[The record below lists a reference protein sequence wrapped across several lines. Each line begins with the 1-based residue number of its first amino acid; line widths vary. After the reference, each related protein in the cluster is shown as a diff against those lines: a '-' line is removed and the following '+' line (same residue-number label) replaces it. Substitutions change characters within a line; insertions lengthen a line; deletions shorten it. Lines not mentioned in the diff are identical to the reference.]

1 MLQAATVTLVLL
13 LLAAAPASADPRLPA
28 IFSDHMVLQQQMP
41 IGVWGWAAPDE
52 RIEVRL
58 RTQRVSTAAGRDGRW
73 RVTLAPE
80 TAGGPDELVVAGA
93 TATKR
98 FADVLVG
105 EVWVGSGQSNMQW
118 EVRQAQDADTEIA
131 AANHPRI
138 RLFSVKRVTALEP
151 KDDVTPMDDAPT
163 WTAAHAGE
171 HPELLGGRL
180 LLLARAAAA
189 RSNVPIG
196 FIHSSWGGTPA
207 EAWTRRDVLAEDPAL
222 QPLLAQYRRLEAEY
236 PSQRYG
242 YERRLPIWNDAL
254 KAWQAANPK
263 PETPMPGMPAP
274 RGGPEDPHRPASLWN
289 AMIAPITPF
298 AIRGM
303 LWYQGE
309 TNALRAWDYQ
319 RLMTAMI
326 QDWRR
331 AWNAATCRSCS
342 CSSPTSARTRRRP
355 ARRGG
360 REVREAQRLTLG
372 LPNTAMASAIDIGN
386 PLDIHPLNKQEV
398 GRRLA
403 LAARGRSL
411 RRARRVR
418 GAALRRHDDR
428 RQPDPRPL
436 PPCRSRAGAGHGQG
450 LGLRRGRRRRR
461 VQAGDSGRRRRHDRS
476 VESGR
481 RRAGGGALR
490 VGGRSDHEPAQQG
503 RPASVTVP
511 DGYVLTVLTSTV
523 SVDA

>member
-1 MLQAATVTLVLL
+1 MLQAWRWVTFFLL
-13 LLAAAPASADPRLPA
+13 LLAAAPAAADPRLPA

-52 RIEVRL
+52 RIEVSL
-58 RTQRVSTAAGRDGRW
+58 RAQRVSTTAGRDGRW

-80 TAGGPDELVVAGA
+80 AAGGPDELKVAGA
-93 TATKR
+93 TVTKR
-98 FADVLVG
+98 FVDVLVG

-118 EVRQAQDADTEIA
+118 EVRQAQDADKEIA
-131 AANHPRI
+131 AADHPRI

-151 KDDVTPMDDAPT
+151 KDDVTPMDAAPT
-163 WTAAHAGE
+163 WMVASPASVTNFSAVGYFFSR
-171 HPELLGGRL
+171 ELQK
-180 LLLARAAAA
+180 ARG
-189 RSNVPIG
+189 NVPIG

-222 QPLLAQYRRLEAEY
+222 QPLLAQYRRIEGEY

-242 YERRLPIWNDAL
+242 YERRLPIWNEAL
-254 KAWQAANPK
+254 KTWQAANPK

-298 AIRGM
+298 AIRGV

-331 AWNAATCRSCS
+331 AWNRGDLPFLFVQLANFRQNPPDPGATWW
-342 CSSPTSARTRRRP
+342 TD
-355 ARRGG
+355 
-360 REVREAQRLTLG
+360 VREAQRLTLG

-403 LAARGRSL
+403 LAARGVAYGDRVEYSGPL
-411 RRARRVR
+411 YDGMTIEGSRIRVR
-418 GAALRRHDDR
+418 FHH
-428 RQPDPRPL
+428 
-436 PPCRSRAGAGHGQG
+436 AGAGLVLDTAKGSSFVVAGVDGQFKPATAVVDGDTIVVSSSAVAAPVAVRYAWEDDPITSLRNKEG
-450 LGLRRGRRRRR
+450 L
-461 VQAGDSGRRRRHDRS
+461 
-476 VESGR
+476 
-481 RRAGGGALR
+481 
-490 VGGRSDHEPAQQG
+490 
-503 RPASVTVP
+503 PASPFRT
-511 DGYVLTVLTSTV
+511 DTF
-523 SVDA
+523 

>member
-1 MLQAATVTLVLL
+1 MLQAWRWGTLFLL
-13 LLAAAPASADPRLPA
+13 LLTAAPAAADPRLPA

-52 RIEVRL
+52 RIEVSL
-58 RTQRVSTAAGRDGRW
+58 RAQRVSTTAGRDGRW

-80 TAGGPDELVVAGA
+80 AAGGPDELKVAGA
-93 TATKR
+93 TVTKR
-98 FADVLVG
+98 FVDVLVG

-131 AANHPRI
+131 AAEHPRI
-138 RLFSVKRVTALEP
+138 RIFSVKRVTALEP
-151 KDDVTPMDDAPT
+151 KDDVTPMDAAPT
-163 WTAAHAGE
+163 WTAVTPAAVSNFSAVGYFFSR
-171 HPELLGGRL
+171 ELQR
-180 LLLARAAAA
+180 AR
-189 RSNVPIG
+189 NVPVG

-207 EAWTRRDVLAEDPAL
+207 EAWTRRDALAEDPAL
-222 QPLLAQYRRLEAEY
+222 QPLLAQYRRIEGEY

-254 KAWQAANPK
+254 KAWQSANPAA
-263 PETPMPGMPAP
+263 TPMPGMPAP

-298 AIRGM
+298 AIRGV

-331 AWNAATCRSCS
+331 AWNRGDLPFLFVQLANFRQNPPNPGATWW
-342 CSSPTSARTRRRP
+342 A
-355 ARRGG
+355 
-360 REVREAQRLTLG
+360 EVREAQRLTLG

-403 LAARGRSL
+403 LAARAVAYGDRVEYSGPL
-411 RRARRVR
+411 YDGMTIEGSRIRVR
-418 GAALRRHDDR
+418 FRH
-428 RQPDPRPL
+428 
-436 PPCRSRAGAGHGQG
+436 AGAGLTLDTAKGSSFVVAGVDGQFKPATVVVDGDTIVVSSPAVAAPVAVRYAWEDDPITSLRNKDG
-450 LGLRRGRRRRR
+450 L
-461 VQAGDSGRRRRHDRS
+461 
-476 VESGR
+476 
-481 RRAGGGALR
+481 
-490 VGGRSDHEPAQQG
+490 
-503 RPASVTVP
+503 PASPFRT
-511 DGYVLTVLTSTV
+511 DTF
-523 SVDA
+523 

>member
-1 MLQAATVTLVLL
+1 MQRAWLVSAVLF
-13 LLAAAPASADPRLPA
+13 LLASSAAADPRLPA

-58 RTQRVSTAAGRDGRW
+58 RSQRVSTTTGRDGRW
-73 RVTLAPE
+73 HVALAPE
-80 TAGGPDELVVAGA
+80 TAGGPDELVVTGA
-93 TATKR
+93 TATVR
-98 FADVLVG
+98 FADVLIG

-118 EVRQAQDADTEIA
+118 AVRQAQDAEAEIA
-131 AANHPRI
+131 AAHHPRI

-151 KDDVTPMDDAPT
+151 KDDVTPMEGAPT
-163 WTAAHAGE
+163 WAVASPASIANFSAVGYFFAR
-171 HPELLGGRL
+171 ELQK
-180 LLLARAAAA
+180 AR
-189 RSNVPIG
+189 NVPIG
-196 FIHSSWGGTPA
+196 VIHSSWGGTPA

-222 QPLLAQYRRLEAEY
+222 QPLLAQYRRLEGEY

-242 YERRLPIWNDAL
+242 YERRLPIWSEAL

-263 PETPMPGMPAP
+263 PETPLPGMPAP

-298 AIRGM
+298 AIRGV

-331 AWNAATCRSCS
+331 VWQ
-342 CSSPTSARTRRRP
+342 
-355 ARRGG
+355 RGDLPFLFVQLANFRQNPPLPG
-360 REVREAQRLTLG
+360 ASWWAEVREAQRLTLG
-372 LPNTAMASAIDIGN
+372 LPNTGMASAIDIGN

-403 LAARGRSL
+403 LAARAVAYGERIVAAGPEYEGMTLEGS
-411 RRARRVR
+411 RIRVR
-418 GAALRRHDDR
+418 FRH
-428 RQPDPRPL
+428 
-436 PPCRSRAGAGHGQG
+436 
-450 LGLRRGRRRRR
+450 
-461 VQAGDSGRRRRHDRS
+461 
-476 VESGR
+476 
-481 RRAGGGALR
+481 AGGGLVLDTSKGSSFLIAGLDGQFKPATAALD
-490 VGGRSDHEPAQQG
+490 GGTIVVSSPEVPAPVAVRYAWQDDPATSLRNVEG
-503 RPASVTVP
+503 LPASPFRT
-511 DGYVLTVLTSTV
+511 DTF
-523 SVDA
+523 

>member
-1 MLQAATVTLVLL
+1 MQRAWLVSAFLL
-13 LLAAAPASADPRLPA
+13 LIASPAAADPRLPA

-41 IGVWGWAAPDE
+41 LGVWGWAAPDE

-58 RTQRVSTAAGRDGRW
+58 RSQKVSTTADRQGRW

-98 FADVLVG
+98 YTDVLIG

-118 EVRQAQDADTEIA
+118 EVRQAQKADTEIP

-151 KDDVTPMDDAPT
+151 KDDVTPMDAAPT
-163 WTAAHAGE
+163 WMVATPASVTNFSAVGYFFSRD
-171 HPELLGGRL
+171 LQQ
-180 LLLARAAAA
+180 ARG
-189 RSNVPIG
+189 NVPIG

-207 EAWTRRDVLAEDPAL
+207 EAWTRRDVLEDDPAL
-222 QPLLAQYRRLEAEY
+222 QPLLAQYRRIEGEY

-242 YERRLPIWNDAL
+242 YERRLPIWNEAL

-274 RGGPEDPHRPASLWN
+274 RGGPEDPHRPATLWN

-298 AIRGM
+298 AIRGV

-331 AWNAATCRSCS
+331 AWNRGDLPFLFVQLANFRQNPPNPGAAWW
-342 CSSPTSARTRRRP
+342 A
-355 ARRGG
+355 
-360 REVREAQRLTLG
+360 EVREAQRLTLG
-372 LPNTAMASAIDIGN
+372 LPNTGMASAIDIGN
-386 PLDIHPLNKQEV
+386 PLDIHPLDKQEV

-403 LAARGRSL
+403 LSARAIAYGERIVHAGPL
-411 RRARRVR
+411 YDGMTLEGGRVR
-418 GAALRRHDDR
+418 IRFQH
-428 RQPDPRPL
+428 
-436 PPCRSRAGAGHGQG
+436 
-450 LGLRRGRRRRR
+450 
-461 VQAGDSGRRRRHDRS
+461 
-476 VESGR
+476 
-481 RRAGGGALR
+481 AGGGLVLDTAR
-490 VGGRSDHEPAQQG
+490 ARPGDRASSSPVSTACSRRRPRRWTATPSWSPARMSPRRSRCATPGRTI
-503 RPASVTVP
+503 R
-511 DGYVLTVLTSTV
+511 
-523 SVDA
+523 

>member
-1 MLQAATVTLVLL
+1 MQRAWLVSAFLL
-13 LLAAAPASADPRLPA
+13 LLASPAAADPRLPA

-58 RTQRVSTAAGRDGRW
+58 RAQRVSTTARRDGRW
-73 RVTLAPE
+73 TVTLAPE

-98 FADVLVG
+98 FVDVLIG

-118 EVRQAQDADTEIA
+118 AVRQAQDADKEIA
-131 AANHPRI
+131 AANYPRI
-138 RLFSVKRVTALEP
+138 RLFSVKRVTALDP
-151 KDDVTPMDDAPT
+151 KDDVTPMDEAPT
-163 WTAAHAGE
+163 WVAATPASIPNFSAIGYFFSRD
-171 HPELLGGRL
+171 LQK
-180 LLLARAAAA
+180 ARG
-189 RSNVPIG
+189 NVPIG

-207 EAWTRRDVLAEDPAL
+207 EAWTRRDALAEDPAL
-222 QPLLAQYRRLEAEY
+222 QPLLAQYRRLEGEY

-242 YERRLPIWNDAL
+242 YDRRVPIWNDAI

-263 PETPMPGMPAP
+263 PETPIPGMPAP

-298 AIRGM
+298 AIRGV

-331 AWNAATCRSCS
+331 AWN
-342 CSSPTSARTRRRP
+342 
-355 ARRGG
+355 RGDLPFLFVQLANFRQNPPNPG
-360 REVREAQRLTLG
+360 ASWWADVREAQRLTLG
-372 LPNTAMASAIDIGN
+372 LPNTGMASAIDIGN

-403 LAARGRSL
+403 LSARGVAYGERVVHAGPLYDGMTIEGSRIRVRFHHVGGGLALETSKGSSFVVAGVDGVFKPATAAVDGDTVVVSSADVAAPVAVRYAWEDDPITSL
-411 RRARRVR
+411 RNKE
-418 GAALRRHDDR
+418 
-428 RQPDPRPL
+428 
-436 PPCRSRAGAGHGQG
+436 G
-450 LGLRRGRRRRR
+450 L
-461 VQAGDSGRRRRHDRS
+461 
-476 VESGR
+476 
-481 RRAGGGALR
+481 
-490 VGGRSDHEPAQQG
+490 
-503 RPASVTVP
+503 PASPFRT
-511 DGYVLTVLTSTV
+511 DTW
-523 SVDA
+523 